1 VLVCPSRNES
11 ALLVVMEAAM
21 LGRPAI
27 LSDRVGAAECLSAGS
42 HFRFRA
48 GDAAALAA
56 QIAAAHARQA
66 ELARMGRS
74 ARRDYE
80 ASMSFGI
87 FATRLMALVGEEL
100 ARRHAPWPPRR
111 EAA

>member
-1 VLVCPSRNES
+1 
-11 ALLVVMEAAM
+11 
-21 LGRPAI
+21 
-27 LSDRVGAAECLSAGS
+27 
-42 HFRFRA
+42 
-48 GDAAALAA
+48 
-56 QIAAAHARQA
+56 
-66 ELARMGRS
+66 MGRS